1 MAEMPLSFS
10 ATCWRVGR
18 YYVVKRIDKGWPISP
33 EQTMSGIVRPRG
45 LHMLA
50 SLFPGSRIRSAPFTS
65 ALTGVSIHRFVGW
78 LVGPLAIVAAFFW
91 MANHIG
97 RTVFAIKT
105 EKTDCVPN
113 ERFVNDPDGRRFL
126 ELRWLMDP
134 PGWRVRLRV
143 PAEYVTWADV
153 GCESATMPGYPDPN
167 YRDVY
172 VHGFSIGVDLPDFTV
187 LHPSDRHIWNR
198 GLDTTKMVVRLDS
211 EVKVQGGEAEKVRVI
226 QKNFYDTQRIFL
238 DPESV
243 SLKSS
248 RLTVGPKPDKFNL
261 KRVGVIGDMSRY
273 KTEPG
278 GSEAV
283 DFYYVDRKP
292 IDLWLKCQAEEI
304 KDHTEDSGWDRR
316 PECQMFFRYARLDAV
331 ITARFPRI
339 FIPMWPEIKSKL
351 ERLMDTFEIG
361 ELNEGQL

>member
-1 MAEMPLSFS
+1 M
-10 ATCWRVGR
+10 
-18 YYVVKRIDKGWPISP
+18 KRIDNGCTISP
-33 EQTMSGIVRPRG
+33 EQTMSGDSRPRG
-45 LHMLA
+45 LHMSLSAFA
-50 SLFPGSRIRSAPFTS
+50 SFFAGSRIRSAAFTS
-65 ALTGVSIHRFVGW
+65 LLSGISIHRFAAW

-91 MANHIG
+91 VANHIG
-97 RTVFAIKT
+97 GNVFAVKT
-105 EKTDCVPN
+105 KKTDCVPN

-187 LHPSDRHIWNR
+187 LQPTDRHIRRR
-198 GLDTTKMVVRLDS
+198 GLDTIKMVVSVRS
-211 EVKVQGGEAEKVRVI
+211 QAKVQGKEAEKVRVI
-226 QKNFYDTQRIFL
+226 EKNFYDTQLIFL

-248 RLTVGPKPDKFNL
+248 HLIVGPKQDKFNL

-273 KTEPG
+273 KTELGGGLRPSISTMSTENRSTYGSSVRRMKSRITRKTQDGIVAPNARCFSAMRVWTPG
-278 GSEAV
+278 LRPTSREYSCRCG
-283 DFYYVDRKP
+283 
-292 IDLWLKCQAEEI
+292 
-304 KDHTEDSGWDRR
+304 RR
-316 PECQMFFRYARLDAV
+316 
-331 ITARFPRI
+331 
-339 FIPMWPEIKSKL
+339 SS
-351 ERLMDTFEIG
+351 
-361 ELNEGQL
+361 

>member
-1 MAEMPLSFS
+1 
-10 ATCWRVGR
+10 
-18 YYVVKRIDKGWPISP
+18 
-33 EQTMSGIVRPRG
+33 MSGIVRPRG
-45 LHMLA
+45 LHMSLSAFA
-50 SLFPGSRIRSAPFTS
+50 SFFAGSRTRSAAFTS
-65 ALTGVSIHRFVGW
+65 ALSGISIHRFAGW
-78 LVGPLAIVAAFFW
+78 LIGPLAIVAALFW
-91 MANHIG
+91 LANFIG
-97 RTVFAIKT
+97 GNVFAVKT
-105 EKTDCVPN
+105 EKTDCIPN

-211 EVKVQGGEAEKVRVI
+211 EVKVQGGEAEKVQVI
-226 QKNFYDTQRIFL
+226 QKDFYDTQRIFL

-248 RLTVGPKPDKFNL
+248 HLTVGPKPDKFNL
-261 KRVGVIGDMSRY
+261 KRVGTIGDMSRY
-273 KTEPG
+273 KTELG
-278 GSEAV
+278 GGEAV

-292 IDLWLKCQAEEI
+292 IDLWFECQAEEI
-304 KDHTEDSGWDRR
+304 KDHTEDSGWNRR
-316 PECQMFFRYARLDAV
+316 PDCQMFFRYARLDAV
-331 ITARFPRI
+331 IKADFPRI
-339 FIPMWPEIKSKL
+339 FMPMWPEIKLKL

-361 ELNEGQL
+361 ELNDGQL

>member
-1 MAEMPLSFS
+1 
-10 ATCWRVGR
+10 
-18 YYVVKRIDKGWPISP
+18 
-33 EQTMSGIVRPRG
+33 MSDIVRTGG
-45 LHMLA
+45 LHMLT
-50 SLFPGSRIRSAPFTS
+50 SLFAGSRIRSAAFTS
-65 ALTGVSIHRFVGW
+65 LLSGVSIYRFASW

-91 MANHIG
+91 VANQIG
-97 RTVFAIKT
+97 GNVFAVKT
-105 EKTDCVPN
+105 KKTDCIPN

-134 PGWRVRLRV
+134 PGWRVRLRA
-143 PAEYVTWADV
+143 PAEYVIWADV

-187 LHPSDRHIWNR
+187 LHPTDRHIRRR
-198 GLDTTKMVVRLDS
+198 GLDRTKMIVRLDS

-226 QKNFYDTQRIFL
+226 QEMFYDTKRISL
-238 DPESV
+238 DPEYV
-243 SLKSS
+243 LLKSS
-248 RLTVGPKPDKFNL
+248 HLTVGPKPDKFNL

-273 KTEPG
+273 KTEVG
-278 GSEAV
+278 GGEAV

-292 IDLWLKCQAEEI
+292 IDLWFECQAEEI

-331 ITARFPRI
+331 IKADFPRI
-339 FIPMWPEIKSKL
+339 FMPMWPQIKLKL
-351 ERLMDTFEIG
+351 ERLLDTFEIG
-361 ELNEGQL
+361 ELNDGQL

>member
-1 MAEMPLSFS
+1 
-10 ATCWRVGR
+10 
-18 YYVVKRIDKGWPISP
+18 
-33 EQTMSGIVRPRG
+33 MSGIVRPRVM
-45 LHMLA
+45 LHLST
-50 SLFPGSRIRSAPFTS
+50 SLFAGSRIGSAAFTS
-65 ALTGVSIHRFVGW
+65 VLSGVSIHRFVGW
-78 LVGPLAIVAAFFW
+78 VVGPLAIVAALFW
-91 MANHIG
+91 VANQLG
-97 RTVFAIKT
+97 RYVFAGKT
-105 EKTDCVPN
+105 EKTDCIPN

-172 VHGFSIGVDLPDFTV
+172 AHGFSIGVDLPDFTV
-187 LHPSDRHIWNR
+187 LQPTDRHIRRR
-198 GLDTTKMVVRLDS
+198 GLDRTKMVVHLDS

-226 QKNFYDTQRIFL
+226 QEMFYDTKRISL
-238 DPESV
+238 DPEYV
-243 SLKSS
+243 LLKSS
-248 RLTVGPKPDKFNL
+248 HLTVGPKPDKFNL

-273 KTEPG
+273 KTELG
-278 GSEAV
+278 GGEAV
-283 DFYYVDRKP
+283 DFYYVERKP
-292 IDLWLKCQAEEI
+292 IDLFFECQAEEI

-331 ITARFPRI
+331 VKADFPRI
-339 FIPMWPEIKSKL
+339 FMPMWPEIKSKL

-361 ELNEGQL
+361 ELNDGQL

>member
-1 MAEMPLSFS
+1 
-10 ATCWRVGR
+10 
-18 YYVVKRIDKGWPISP
+18 
-33 EQTMSGIVRPRG
+33 MSGVVRPHG
-45 LHMLA
+45 LHRMT
-50 SLFPGSRIRSAPFTS
+50 SLFAGTRISSAAFTS
-65 ALTGVSIHRFVGW
+65 ALSGVSVHRFVGS
-78 LVGPLAIVAAFFW
+78 LAIVAALFW
-91 MANHIG
+91 VANHIG
-97 RTVFAIKT
+97 GNVFAVKT

-172 VHGFSIGVDLPDFTV
+172 VHGISIGVDLPDFMV
-187 LHPSDRHIWNR
+187 LQPTDRHIRRR
-198 GLDTTKMVVRLDS
+198 GLDTTKMVVSVRS
-211 EVKVQGGEAEKVRVI
+211 QAKVQGGEAEKVRVI

-248 RLTVGPKPDKFNL
+248 HLTVGPKPDKFNL

-273 KTEPG
+273 RTELGGGGRRFLLCRQKTDRSMVRVSG
-278 GSEAV
+278 G
-283 DFYYVDRKP
+283 
-292 IDLWLKCQAEEI
+292 
-304 KDHTEDSGWDRR
+304 
-316 PECQMFFRYARLDAV
+316 
-331 ITARFPRI
+331 
-339 FIPMWPEIKSKL
+339 
-351 ERLMDTFEIG
+351 
-361 ELNEGQL
+361 